1 MKTLM
6 ISSAIAAAIAA
17 SAFGVNAQTVAA
29 PAAPKAGSPL
39 IGKVLKT
46 NGTKKAVAT
55 NAGEVEGTENE
66 GGGESGSES
75 GGDSD

>member
-1 MKTLM
+1 MKILM

-17 SAFGVNAQTVAA
+17 SAFGVNAQTA
-29 PAAPKAGSPL
+29 PAAPKAGAPL

-46 NGTKKAVAT
+46 SGTNQAVAT
-55 NAGEVEGTENE
+55 NTGEVEGTESE
-66 GGGESGSES
+66 GGENGGES